1 MNDFSDL
8 LDVVLGLKRELAEAK
23 TMIRNMVRT
32 GTVEERDAKKG
43 YRVNW
48 GNDDEGKPILSPW
61 MPHPEAGGMDKSW
74 NPLAKGEIVT
84 SINPGGDPRQ
94 GFLVRG
100 GFGGQ
105 FAQPSENLDE
115 SVRELQGGKVR
126 EVASKDG
133 DLTVTLK
140 SETIKASGTVT
151 IEAAVLVL
159 KAGQIQMIET

>member
-43 YRVNW
+43 YRVSW

-61 MPHPEAGGMDKSW
+61 MPHPEAGGTDKSW

-105 FAQPSENLDE
+105 FAQPSESLDE
-115 SVRELQGGKVR
+115 SVRELQGGKMR
-126 EVASKDG
+126 ETVSKDG
-133 DLTVTLK
+133 DRNVTLK